1 MKSFLIKRKNIFIL
15 AVIFFLLI
23 IFSLPKTKYYI
34 SRLILSHE
42 LSILPNLVFK
52 KLDRKINF
60 DMYKI
65 ENQKKT
71 AVILNEYVFEHTL
84 PIEINL
90 DDGASWKLLHG
101 SIWCDGVSDILNR
114 LLEVNNTRSYL
125 VFLYA
130 DNDVSPH
137 TLSFV
142 DFLDQPLINGRN
154 SSLEKETLYVFDP
167 QNNYNPLNVRGEIV
181 NISYMIQ
188 NKYEFK
194 EMIKLDSDSVKLN
207 LLSNN
212 KAQLWDRNVFGSE
225 NSFIRNISKKLV
237 KFLPDIITKQI
248 IKFSIFINPNLD
260 ADYKKYIFA
269 RLEHVLI
276 NYDEALKR
284 YQFLKQNKIYENEAK
299 IFYERIIKF
308 NS

>member
-1 MKSFLIKRKNIFIL
+1 MKNFLIKRKTIFIL
-15 AVIFFLLI
+15 SGFFFILVIFLI
-23 IFSLPKTKYYI
+23 PKNKYLI

-52 KLDRKINF
+52 KLDQKNEI

-65 ENQKKT
+65 HNQTKT
-71 AVILNEYVFEHTL
+71 AVILNEYVFQHTL
-84 PIEINL
+84 PVEINL

-130 DNDVSPH
+130 NNDISPH

-154 SSLEKETLYVFDP
+154 SSLDKKTLYVFDP
-167 QNNYNPLNVRGEIV
+167 QNNYNPLNANGELV
-181 NISYMIQ
+181 NINYMIQ
-188 NKYEFK
+188 NQNEFK
-194 EMIKLDSDSVKLN
+194 EMIKLDSDNIKLN
-207 LLSNN
+207 LLSND
-212 KAQLWDRNVFGSE
+212 KAQLWDRNLFGIE
-225 NSFIRNISKKLV
+225 NSLIRNISKKVV
-237 KFLPDIITKQI
+237 KFLPEIITKNL
-248 IKFSIFINPNLD
+248 IKFAIYINPKLD
-260 ADYKKYIFA
+260 SDYKKYIFA
-269 RLEHVLI
+269 RLEHVLT

-284 YQFLKQNKIYENEAK
+284 YELLKKNKIYENEAN
-299 IFYERIIKF
+299 IFLNRIISF

>member
-1 MKSFLIKRKNIFIL
+1 MKNFLIKRKTIFIL
-15 AVIFFLLI
+15 LGFFFILI
-23 IFSLPKTKYYI
+23 IFLIPKTKYLI

-52 KLDRKINF
+52 KLDQKNEI
-60 DMYKI
+60 DMYQI
-65 ENQKKT
+65 DNQKKT
-71 AVILNEYVFEHTL
+71 AVILNEYVFQHTL

-130 DNDVSPH
+130 NNDISPH

-142 DFLDQPLINGRN
+142 DFLDQPLVNGRN
-154 SSLEKETLYVFDP
+154 SSLDKKTLYVFDP
-167 QNNYNPLNVRGEIV
+167 QNNYNPLNANGELV
-181 NISYMIQ
+181 NINYMIQ
-188 NKYEFK
+188 NQNEFK
-194 EMIKLDSDSVKLN
+194 EMIKLDSDNIKLN
-207 LLSNN
+207 LLSND
-212 KAQLWDRNVFGSE
+212 KAQLWDRNLFGIE
-225 NSFIRNISKKLV
+225 NSLIRNISKKVV
-237 KFLPDIITKQI
+237 KFLPEIITKNL
-248 IKFSIFINPNLD
+248 IKFSIYINPKLD
-260 ADYKKYIFA
+260 SDYKKYIFA
-269 RLEHVLI
+269 RLEHVLT

-284 YQFLKQNKIYENEAK
+284 YELLKKNKIYENEAN
-299 IFYERIIKF
+299 IFLNRIISF